1 MKRVLFLVADL
12 CSRGAEHQMVTVATL
27 MKKDGIDVSFFCYH
41 TNNFFEQQLKDNGIP
56 VIWKSLPNAV
66 QRLLYVR
73 HFIRNGH
80 FDAVISF
87 LQTDNL
93 LNCFAALGGKKWKVI
108 TGERSSKESLL
119 TSRRGR
125 FISAFMKKAD
135 FIVCNSENAK
145 RMWQKHYPAYADK
158 LRVIYN
164 HVLLPET
171 TDNYVVRQGGKIHII
186 VAGAYSKVKNLVR
199 LVEAVSMLS
208 DREKSAIQIDWYG
221 KMNANEESTKIQ
233 EECEKLVG
241 QNKLED
247 CILFHD
253 AVKDIAQRMRTSDV
267 VALFSLWEG
276 LPNSICEAMAL
287 GRPII
292 MTRISDYAT
301 LVDGNGVTCDP
312 LDAQSISEALREV
325 VTWNEKELKEKGM
338 RSLELANELFSGEK
352 ILAMWKALF
361 E

>member
-12 CSRGAEHQMVTVATL
+12 CSRGAEHQMVTIATL

-56 VIWKSLPNAV
+56 VTWKRLPNTV
-66 QRLLYVR
+66 QRLFYVR
-73 HFIRNGH
+73 RFIRKGH

-87 LQTDNL
+87 LQADNM
-93 LNCFAALGGKKWKVI
+93 LNCFAALGGKRWKVI

-125 FISAFMKKAD
+125 IISAFMKKAD

-145 RMWQKHYPAYADK
+145 RMWLKHYPAYADK

-171 TDNYVVRQGGKIHII
+171 TDNYVVREGGKIHVI
-186 VAGAYSKVKNLVR
+186 VAGAYSKVKNPVR
-199 LVEAVSMLS
+199 LVEAVSTLTEAE
-208 DREKSAIQIDWYG
+208 RSALQIDWYG
-221 KMNANEESTKIQ
+221 KMNANEEAEMIQ
-233 EECEKLVG
+233 RECAKLV
-241 QNKLED
+241 KLHKLKD
-247 CILFHD
+247 SILFHD
-253 AVKDIAQRMRTSDV
+253 AVRDIAQRMRSADV

-287 GRPII
+287 GKPVI

-301 LVDGNGVTCDP
+301 LVYGNGLTCDP

>member
-12 CSRGAEHQMVTVATL
+12 CSRGAEHQMVTIATI

-56 VIWKSLPNAV
+56 VTWKRLPNTM
-66 QRLLYVR
+66 QRLFYVR
-73 HFIRNGH
+73 RFIRKGH

-93 LNCFAALGGKKWKVI
+93 LNCFASLGSKRWKVI

-125 FISAFMKKAD
+125 IISTFMRKANY
-135 FIVCNSENAK
+135 IVCNSENAR
-145 RMWQKHYPAYADK
+145 RMWLKHYPEYADK

-171 TDNYVVRQGGKIHII
+171 SNKYVLREGGKIHII
-186 VAGAYSKVKNLVR
+186 VAGAYSKVKNPVR
-199 LVEAVSMLS
+199 LVEAISMLS
-208 DREKSAIQIDWYG
+208 EAERSALQIDWYG
-221 KMNANEESTKIQ
+221 KMNANEEATKIQ
-233 EECEKLVG
+233 EDCVKMVKQHNLSDCLV
-241 QNKLED
+241 
-247 CILFHD
+247 FHD
-253 AVKDIAQRMRTSDV
+253 AVKDIAQRMRSSDV
-267 VALFSLWEG
+267 VAIFSLWEG

-287 GRPII
+287 GKPVL

-301 LVDGNGVTCDP
+301 LVDGNGLTCDP
-312 LDAQSISEALREV
+312 LDAHSISEALCEV
-325 VTWNEKELKEKGM
+325 VSWDENDLITKGQ
-338 RSLELANELFSGEK
+338 RSLELANELFSGDK
-352 ILAMWKALF
+352 ILGSWKALF